1 MLTQYLQKAISAHA
15 HTSHT
20 PEKRGEMM
28 VKEYS
33 NLLQSDIELLQ
44 SQGKETEAYKA
55 KFISLWLTWLA
66 RKSNCF
72 SVMITGASGFNRRRH
87 EKVNNSEQKAWQVFH
102 DWRENYFKKVSS
114 KSKPKGVDSELA
126 EARKQ
131 LESNFQQLNIMKAV
145 NKAIKQ
151 AKGVQ
156 SKEVELLQQL
166 GIKEALIVEILNPK
180 QPYRKGFESF
190 QLTNCR
196 NRLKNYEARVEML
209 ERKIGQRDGIGNV
222 EYKGECVKVI
232 INREADRVQIFH
244 DSKPAQAVIIELKK
258 HAFNWSPSN
267 GCWQRK
273 LTQHGI
279 FAAQQVTKIKLL

>member
-28 VKEYS
+28 IKEYS

-44 SQGKETEAYKA
+44 SQGKEIEAYKA
-55 KFISLWLTWLA
+55 KFISLWLTWLS

-72 SVMITGASGFNRRRH
+72 SVMITGASGFNRSRH
-87 EKVNNSEQKAWQVFH
+87 EKVNASEQKAWQVFH
-102 DWRENYFKKVSS
+102 DWRENYFKKVGS
-114 KSKPKGVDSELA
+114 KSKPKGVDNELA

-151 AKGVQ
+151 AKGIQ

-166 GIKEALIVEILNPK
+166 GIKDALIVEILNPK

-209 ERKIGQRDGIGNV
+209 ERKIGQRDEQGNT
-222 EYKGECVKVI
+222 EYQGEGVKVI

-244 DSKPAQAVIIELKK
+244 DAKPPQAVIIELKK
-258 HAFNWSPSN
+258 AAFNWSPSN

-279 FAAQQVTKIKLL
+279 FAAQLVTKIKLT